1 MGRGSGQFILPVPE
15 KQKKG
20 EIMTRNTRMKL
31 GVVLGIEEG
40 SLQGRT
46 PTFRDIQA
54 MAQATEQAGFD
65 SFWVADHLIY
75 RSPGREEQG
84 MWEAFT
90 MLSAL
95 AAVTTRI
102 ALGPLVACT
111 SFRSPALL
119 AKMADTLDEISGGRF
134 ILGLGA
140 GWHRPEYEAFGYP
153 FDHLASRF
161 EEALQVIVPLLRE
174 GKVDFQGRYY
184 QVRNCVLRPRGPA
197 HAGPPILIGAFR
209 PRMLQIV
216 ARYADAWNTAW
227 HVDPAVAKQRYEEFK
242 KICAVVGRDPAAIE
256 LTAGTVVS
264 LQPED
269 AAPRKAISGSPE
281 EIATRLQGF
290 ADVGVTHLMVE
301 LDPLSVSHIERFG
314 HIVELLRKR

>member
-1 MGRGSGQFILPVPE
+1 
-15 KQKKG
+15 
-20 EIMTRNTRMKL
+20 MTQNTRVKL
-31 GVVLGIEEG
+31 GIVLDIEEG

-54 MAQATEQAGFD
+54 MAQAAEQVGFD
-65 SFWVADHLIY
+65 SLWVADHLIY
-75 RSPGREEQG
+75 RSPRREEEG

-90 MLSAL
+90 MLGAL

-140 GWHRPEYEAFGYP
+140 GWHQPEYEAFGYP

-184 QVRNCVLRPRGPA
+184 QVHNCVLRPRGPS
-197 HAGPPILIGAFR
+197 HAGPPILIGAYR

-216 ARYADAWNTAW
+216 AHYADAWNTAW
-227 HVDPAVAKQRYEEFK
+227 HVDSTAVKQRYEEFK
-242 KICAVVGRDPAAIE
+242 ETCAVVGRDPAAIE
-256 LTAGTVVS
+256 LTAGTVVR
-264 LQPED
+264 LQPAGD
-269 AAPRKAISGSPE
+269 GAPRKVISGSPE
-281 EIATRLQGF
+281 EIASQLQGF
-290 ADVGVTHLMVE
+290 ADVGVSHLIVE

-314 HIVELLRKR
+314 HILDLLRQR

>member
-1 MGRGSGQFILPVPE
+1 
-15 KQKKG
+15 
-20 EIMTRNTRMKL
+20 MTQNTRMKL
-31 GVVLGIEEG
+31 GITVGIGEG

-54 MAQATEQAGFD
+54 MAQAAEQAGFD
-65 SFWVADHLIY
+65 SLWVADHLIY
-75 RSPGREEQG
+75 RFPGQEEKG
-84 MWEAFT
+84 TWEAFT

-95 AAVTTRI
+95 AAVTTRVT
-102 ALGPLVACT
+102 LGPLVACT

-140 GWHRPEYEAFGYP
+140 GWHQPEYEAFGYP

-161 EEALQVIVPLLRE
+161 EEALQVIAPLLRE

-184 QVRNCVLRPRGPA
+184 QVHNCVLRPRGPS
-197 HAGPPILIGAFR
+197 HAGPPILIGAHR

-216 ARYADAWNTAW
+216 AHYADAWNTAW
-227 HVDPAVAKQRYEEFK
+227 HVDPAVVKQGYEELK
-242 KICAVVGRDPAAIE
+242 EACAVVGRDPAAIE

-264 LQPED
+264 LQPGEN
-269 AAPRKAISGSPE
+269 AAPERVISGSPE
-281 EIATRLQGF
+281 EIASRLQGF
-290 ADVGVTHLMVE
+290 ADVGVAHLIVI
-301 LDPLSVSHIERFG
+301 LDPLSVSHIEQFG
-314 HIVELLRKR
+314 RIVELLRKR